1 MGKSLIITE
10 KPSVAREFA
19 RILGVSGRND
29 GYIEDSHYAI
39 TWCVGHLV
47 EMVYPEEYDIKY
59 KKWKLED
66 LPFLPKDY
74 KYNVIPSVS
83 KQYDIVHKLLHRE
96 DIDTVYWAGD
106 AGKEGQTIEENI
118 RRFGGV
124 REGMKELRVWIDSQT
139 EEEIKRG
146 IAEARPMS
154 DYDNLANSGIM
165 RTIEDY
171 AMGIN
176 FSRVM
181 SVKYGNLLND
191 AAGTKSYTAIAVGR
205 VMTCVLGMV
214 VIRER
219 EIRNFVETPFY
230 RVVGNFFDAEIEGEW
245 KAVEGSSYYASPL
258 LYKENGFKEKVHAEK
273 LIKDLK
279 ELNKEAEIDY
289 DGYNI
294 ESLVS
299 ADKLVLPEG
308 YEYDESLGI
317 NNKNSTENQN
327 YISIKVNVKA
337 NNKGGNY
344 MNNNK
349 DKKDNKTKGKIKP
362 IFRKFKSF
370 FIKEKT
376 DKKERKPKFR
386 KFKKFM
392 LAAGTKISRMP
403 IYIRNKFVSIKDYLE
418 EEISIN
424 INKDNNTF
432 EPSDIDID
440 EDVDDNNKNNEKDIE
455 DNQKNTNTNDINEI
469 NTDENHNDDTK
480 KIEIEEN
487 NNDDTK
493 KIEIEEN
500 NDDVNDNND
509 EIKLTAGENL
519 KRIAKIR
526 SEIERLQRNKEELKN
541 IENASKFAKEE
552 TAKHYD
558 DETKKLKN
566 QIKEI
571 VDNNKYTNEAGREIS
586 MEERDRFDRLDA
598 VQADIIETIKKQKQ
612 INSEFNEAWYGHMG
626 EKVSEELLKTRATLK
641 NELDAIN
648 IKLSLLKQKRDEIVA
663 EKPIKWYKA
672 M

>member
-1 MGKSLIITE
+1 MVLTSDMKKETNKERIYDMMEKYYGNDTANEEEDNYIEEISKSTQATNDVIDNMKEYIEKNGKNASEEKKEEYLIDLFKLTKIRIDSNDEYAEKGNIKNLSNMDKINDITSKYFENSDELELATKDE
-10 KPSVAREFA
+10 K
-19 RILGVSGRND
+19 LK
-29 GYIEDSHYAI
+29 GYIDDLKK
-39 TWCVGHLV
+39 LV
-47 EMVYPEEYDIKY
+47 AKFDESTDVFI
-59 KKWKLED
+59 
-66 LPFLPKDY
+66 
-74 KYNVIPSVS
+74 S
-83 KQYDIVHKLLHRE
+83 
-96 DIDTVYWAGD
+96 
-106 AGKEGQTIEENI
+106 
-118 RRFGGV
+118 
-124 REGMKELRVWIDSQT
+124 WI
-139 EEEIKRG
+139 
-146 IAEARPMS
+146 
-154 DYDNLANSGIM
+154 
-165 RTIEDY
+165 
-171 AMGIN
+171 
-176 FSRVM
+176 
-181 SVKYGNLLND
+181 ND
-191 AAGTKSYTAIAVGR
+191 AIENDE
-205 VMTCVLGMV
+205 
-214 VIRER
+214 ER
-219 EIRNFVETPFY
+219 KIEIYLNELY
-230 RVVGNFFDAEIEGEW
+230 DAME
-245 KAVEGSSYYASPL
+245 Y
-258 LYKENGFKEKVHAEK
+258 GFIKKDTEK

-455 DNQKNTNTNDINEI
+455 DNQKNTNTNDINETKI
-469 NTDENHNDDTK
+469 DENHNDDTK
-480 KIEIEEN
+480 EIEIEEN
-487 NNDDTK
+487 H
-493 KIEIEEN
+493 
-500 NDDVNDNND
+500 NDDVNDNTD
-509 EIKLTAGENL
+509 EVKLTAGENL

-558 DETKKLKN
+558 EETKKLKS

-586 MEERDRFDRLDA
+586 MEERDRFDRLDV

-626 EKVSEELLKTRATLK
+626 EKVSEDLLKRRATLK

>member
-1 MGKSLIITE
+1 MVLTSDMKKETNKERIYDMMEKYYGNDTANEEEDNYIEEISKSTQATNDVIDNMKEYIEKNGKNASEEKKEEYLIDLFKLTKIRIDSNDEYAEKGNIKNLSNMDKINDITSKYFENSDELELATKDE
-10 KPSVAREFA
+10 K
-19 RILGVSGRND
+19 LK
-29 GYIEDSHYAI
+29 GYIDDLKK
-39 TWCVGHLV
+39 LV
-47 EMVYPEEYDIKY
+47 AK
-59 KKWKLED
+59 
-66 LPFLPKDY
+66 
-74 KYNVIPSVS
+74 
-83 KQYDIVHKLLHRE
+83 
-96 DIDTVYWAGD
+96 IDESTDVF
-106 AGKEGQTIEENI
+106 IS
-118 RRFGGV
+118 
-124 REGMKELRVWIDSQT
+124 WI
-139 EEEIKRG
+139 
-146 IAEARPMS
+146 
-154 DYDNLANSGIM
+154 
-165 RTIEDY
+165 
-171 AMGIN
+171 
-176 FSRVM
+176 
-181 SVKYGNLLND
+181 ND
-191 AAGTKSYTAIAVGR
+191 AIENDE
-205 VMTCVLGMV
+205 
-214 VIRER
+214 ER
-219 EIRNFVETPFY
+219 KIEIYLNELY
-230 RVVGNFFDAEIEGEW
+230 DAME
-245 KAVEGSSYYASPL
+245 Y
-258 LYKENGFKEKVHAEK
+258 GFIKKDTEK

-455 DNQKNTNTNDINEI
+455 DNQKNTNTNDINETKI
-469 NTDENHNDDTK
+469 DENHNDDTK
-480 KIEIEEN
+480 EIEIEEN
-487 NNDDTK
+487 H
-493 KIEIEEN
+493 
-500 NDDVNDNND
+500 NDDVNDNTD
-509 EIKLTAGENL
+509 EVKLTAGENL

-558 DETKKLKN
+558 EETKKLKS

-586 MEERDRFDRLDA
+586 MEERDRFDRLDV

-626 EKVSEELLKTRATLK
+626 EKVSEDLLKRRATLK

>member
-1 MGKSLIITE
+1 MVLTSDMKKETNKERIYDMMEKYYGNDTANEEELNYIEEISKSTQATNDVIDNMKEYIEKNGKNASEEKKEKYLIDLFKLTKIRMDSNDEYAEKGNIKDLSNMDKINEITSKYFENSDELELAIKDE
-10 KPSVAREFA
+10 K
-19 RILGVSGRND
+19 LK
-29 GYIEDSHYAI
+29 GYIDDLKK
-39 TWCVGHLV
+39 LV
-47 EMVYPEEYDIKY
+47 AKFDESTDVFI
-59 KKWKLED
+59 
-66 LPFLPKDY
+66 
-74 KYNVIPSVS
+74 S
-83 KQYDIVHKLLHRE
+83 
-96 DIDTVYWAGD
+96 
-106 AGKEGQTIEENI
+106 
-118 RRFGGV
+118 
-124 REGMKELRVWIDSQT
+124 WI
-139 EEEIKRG
+139 
-146 IAEARPMS
+146 
-154 DYDNLANSGIM
+154 
-165 RTIEDY
+165 
-171 AMGIN
+171 
-176 FSRVM
+176 
-181 SVKYGNLLND
+181 ND
-191 AAGTKSYTAIAVGR
+191 AIENDE
-205 VMTCVLGMV
+205 
-214 VIRER
+214 ER
-219 EIRNFVETPFY
+219 KIEIYLNELY
-230 RVVGNFFDAEIEGEW
+230 DAME
-245 KAVEGSSYYASPL
+245 Y
-258 LYKENGFKEKVHAEK
+258 GFIKKDTEK

-337 NNKGGNY
+337 NNKGGND
-344 MNNNK
+344 MNNK

-455 DNQKNTNTNDINEI
+455 DNQKNTNTNDINETK
-469 NTDENHNDDTK
+469 TDENHNDDTK

-487 NNDDTK
+487 
-493 KIEIEEN
+493 N

-626 EKVSEELLKTRATLK
+626 EKVSEELLKRRATLK
-641 NELDAIN
+641 NELDIIN
-648 IKLSLLKQKRDEIVA
+648 IKLSLLKQKREEIVA
-663 EKPIKWYKA
+663 EKPIKLYKA

>member
-1 MGKSLIITE
+1 MVLTSDMKKETNKERIYDMMEKYYGNDTANEEEDNYIEEISKSTQATNDVIDNMKEYIEKNGKNASEEKKEEYLIDLFKLTKIRIDSNDEYAEKGNIKNLSNMDKINDITSKYFENSDELELATKDE
-10 KPSVAREFA
+10 K
-19 RILGVSGRND
+19 LK
-29 GYIEDSHYAI
+29 GYIDDLKK
-39 TWCVGHLV
+39 LV
-47 EMVYPEEYDIKY
+47 AKFDESTDVFI
-59 KKWKLED
+59 
-66 LPFLPKDY
+66 
-74 KYNVIPSVS
+74 S
-83 KQYDIVHKLLHRE
+83 
-96 DIDTVYWAGD
+96 
-106 AGKEGQTIEENI
+106 
-118 RRFGGV
+118 
-124 REGMKELRVWIDSQT
+124 WI
-139 EEEIKRG
+139 
-146 IAEARPMS
+146 
-154 DYDNLANSGIM
+154 
-165 RTIEDY
+165 
-171 AMGIN
+171 
-176 FSRVM
+176 
-181 SVKYGNLLND
+181 ND
-191 AAGTKSYTAIAVGR
+191 AIENDE
-205 VMTCVLGMV
+205 
-214 VIRER
+214 ER
-219 EIRNFVETPFY
+219 KIEIYLNELY
-230 RVVGNFFDAEIEGEW
+230 DAME
-245 KAVEGSSYYASPL
+245 Y
-258 LYKENGFKEKVHAEK
+258 GFIKKDTEK

-455 DNQKNTNTNDINEI
+455 DNQKNTNTNDINETKI
-469 NTDENHNDDTK
+469 DENHNDDTK
-480 KIEIEEN
+480 EIEIEEN
-487 NNDDTK
+487 H
-493 KIEIEEN
+493 

-558 DETKKLKN
+558 EETKKLKS

-571 VDNNKYTNEAGREIS
+571 VDNNKYTNEAEREIS
-586 MEERDRFDRLDA
+586 MEERDRFDRLDV

-626 EKVSEELLKTRATLK
+626 EKVSEDLLKRRATLK

>member
-1 MGKSLIITE
+1 MVLTSDMKKETNKERIYDMMEKYYGNDTANEEELNYIEEISKSTQATNDVIDNMKEYIEKNGKNASEEKKEEYLIDLFKLTKIRIDSNDEYAEKGNIKDLSNMDKINDITSKYFENSDELELATKDE
-10 KPSVAREFA
+10 K
-19 RILGVSGRND
+19 LK
-29 GYIEDSHYAI
+29 GYIDDLKK
-39 TWCVGHLV
+39 LV
-47 EMVYPEEYDIKY
+47 AKSDESTDVFI
-59 KKWKLED
+59 
-66 LPFLPKDY
+66 
-74 KYNVIPSVS
+74 S
-83 KQYDIVHKLLHRE
+83 
-96 DIDTVYWAGD
+96 
-106 AGKEGQTIEENI
+106 
-118 RRFGGV
+118 
-124 REGMKELRVWIDSQT
+124 WI
-139 EEEIKRG
+139 
-146 IAEARPMS
+146 
-154 DYDNLANSGIM
+154 
-165 RTIEDY
+165 
-171 AMGIN
+171 
-176 FSRVM
+176 
-181 SVKYGNLLND
+181 ND
-191 AAGTKSYTAIAVGR
+191 AIENDE
-205 VMTCVLGMV
+205 
-214 VIRER
+214 ER
-219 EIRNFVETPFY
+219 KIEIYLNELY
-230 RVVGNFFDAEIEGEW
+230 DAMD
-245 KAVEGSSYYASPL
+245 Y
-258 LYKENGFKEKVHAEK
+258 GFSKKDTEK

-469 NTDENHNDDTK
+469 NTDENYNDDTK

-487 NNDDTK
+487 
-493 KIEIEEN
+493 N

-598 VQADIIETIKKQKQ
+598 IQADIIETVKKQKQ

-626 EKVSEELLKTRATLK
+626 EKVTEDLLKRRSTLK

-648 IKLSLLKQKRDEIVA
+648 IKLNLLKQKREEIVA
-663 EKPIKWYKA
+663 ENPMTHA
-672 M
+672 RTM

>member
-1 MGKSLIITE
+1 MVLTSDMKKETNKERIYDMMEKYYGNDTANEEEDNYIEEISKSTQATNDVIDNMKEYIEKNGKNASEEKKEEYLIDLFKLTKIRIDSNDEYAEKGNIKNLSNMDKINDITSKYFENSDELELATKDE
-10 KPSVAREFA
+10 K
-19 RILGVSGRND
+19 LK
-29 GYIEDSHYAI
+29 GYIDDLKK
-39 TWCVGHLV
+39 LV
-47 EMVYPEEYDIKY
+47 AK
-59 KKWKLED
+59 
-66 LPFLPKDY
+66 
-74 KYNVIPSVS
+74 
-83 KQYDIVHKLLHRE
+83 
-96 DIDTVYWAGD
+96 IDESTDVF
-106 AGKEGQTIEENI
+106 IS
-118 RRFGGV
+118 
-124 REGMKELRVWIDSQT
+124 WI
-139 EEEIKRG
+139 
-146 IAEARPMS
+146 
-154 DYDNLANSGIM
+154 
-165 RTIEDY
+165 
-171 AMGIN
+171 
-176 FSRVM
+176 
-181 SVKYGNLLND
+181 ND
-191 AAGTKSYTAIAVGR
+191 AIENDE
-205 VMTCVLGMV
+205 
-214 VIRER
+214 ER
-219 EIRNFVETPFY
+219 NITIYLNELY
-230 RVVGNFFDAEIEGEW
+230 DAME
-245 KAVEGSSYYASPL
+245 Y
-258 LYKENGFKEKVHAEK
+258 GFIKKDTEK

-344 MNNNK
+344 MNNK

-455 DNQKNTNTNDINEI
+455 DNQKNANTNNINETKI
-469 NTDENHNDDTK
+469 DENHNDDTK
-480 KIEIEEN
+480 EIEIEEN
-487 NNDDTK
+487 HNDDTK
-493 KIEIEEN
+493 EIETEEN
-500 NDDVNDNND
+500 HNDDVNDNTD
-509 EIKLTAGENL
+509 EVKLTAGENL

-558 DETKKLKN
+558 EETKKLKS

-586 MEERDRFDRLDA
+586 MEERDRFDRLDV

-626 EKVSEELLKTRATLK
+626 EKVSEDLLKRRATLK

-648 IKLSLLKQKRDEIVA
+648 IKLSLLKRKRDEIVA

>member
-1 MGKSLIITE
+1 MVLTSDMKKETNKERIYDMMEKYYGNDTANEEEDNYIEEISKSTQATNDVIDNMKEYIEKNGKNASEEKKEEYLIDLFKLTKIRIDSNDEYAEKGNIKNLSNMDKINDITSKYFENSDELELATKDE
-10 KPSVAREFA
+10 K
-19 RILGVSGRND
+19 LK
-29 GYIEDSHYAI
+29 GYIDDLKK
-39 TWCVGHLV
+39 LV
-47 EMVYPEEYDIKY
+47 AKFDESTDVFI
-59 KKWKLED
+59 
-66 LPFLPKDY
+66 
-74 KYNVIPSVS
+74 S
-83 KQYDIVHKLLHRE
+83 
-96 DIDTVYWAGD
+96 
-106 AGKEGQTIEENI
+106 
-118 RRFGGV
+118 
-124 REGMKELRVWIDSQT
+124 WI
-139 EEEIKRG
+139 
-146 IAEARPMS
+146 
-154 DYDNLANSGIM
+154 
-165 RTIEDY
+165 
-171 AMGIN
+171 
-176 FSRVM
+176 
-181 SVKYGNLLND
+181 ND
-191 AAGTKSYTAIAVGR
+191 AIENDE
-205 VMTCVLGMV
+205 
-214 VIRER
+214 ER
-219 EIRNFVETPFY
+219 KIEIYLNELY
-230 RVVGNFFDAEIEGEW
+230 DAME
-245 KAVEGSSYYASPL
+245 Y
-258 LYKENGFKEKVHAEK
+258 GFIKKDTEK

-392 LAAGTKISRMP
+392 LAAGTKISRMS

-455 DNQKNTNTNDINEI
+455 DNQKNTNTNDINETKI
-469 NTDENHNDDTK
+469 DENHNDDTK
-480 KIEIEEN
+480 GIETEEN
-487 NNDDTK
+487 H
-493 KIEIEEN
+493 
-500 NDDVNDNND
+500 NDDVNDNTD
-509 EIKLTAGENL
+509 EVKLTAGENL

-558 DETKKLKN
+558 EETKKLKS

-586 MEERDRFDRLDA
+586 MEERDRFDRLDV

-626 EKVSEELLKTRATLK
+626 EKVSEDLLKRRATLK

>member
-1 MGKSLIITE
+1 MVLTSDMKKETNKERIYDMMEKYYGNDTANEEELNYIEEISKSTQATNDVIDNMKEYIEKNGKNASEEKKEEYLIDLFKLTKIRIDSNDEYAEKGNIKDLSNMDKINDITSKYFENSDELELATKDE
-10 KPSVAREFA
+10 K
-19 RILGVSGRND
+19 LK
-29 GYIEDSHYAI
+29 GYIDDLKK
-39 TWCVGHLV
+39 LV
-47 EMVYPEEYDIKY
+47 AKSDESTDVFI
-59 KKWKLED
+59 
-66 LPFLPKDY
+66 
-74 KYNVIPSVS
+74 S
-83 KQYDIVHKLLHRE
+83 
-96 DIDTVYWAGD
+96 
-106 AGKEGQTIEENI
+106 
-118 RRFGGV
+118 
-124 REGMKELRVWIDSQT
+124 WI
-139 EEEIKRG
+139 
-146 IAEARPMS
+146 
-154 DYDNLANSGIM
+154 
-165 RTIEDY
+165 
-171 AMGIN
+171 
-176 FSRVM
+176 
-181 SVKYGNLLND
+181 ND
-191 AAGTKSYTAIAVGR
+191 AIENDE
-205 VMTCVLGMV
+205 
-214 VIRER
+214 ER
-219 EIRNFVETPFY
+219 KIEIYLNELY
-230 RVVGNFFDAEIEGEW
+230 DAME
-245 KAVEGSSYYASPL
+245 Y
-258 LYKENGFKEKVHAEK
+258 GFIKKDTEK

-487 NNDDTK
+487 NNDD
-493 KIEIEEN
+493 
-500 NDDVNDNND
+500 VNDNND

-598 VQADIIETIKKQKQ
+598 VQADIIETVKKQKQ

-626 EKVSEELLKTRATLK
+626 EKVSEDLLKTRATLK
-641 NELDAIN
+641 NELDIIN

>member
-1 MGKSLIITE
+1 
-10 KPSVAREFA
+10 
-19 RILGVSGRND
+19 
-29 GYIEDSHYAI
+29 
-39 TWCVGHLV
+39 
-47 EMVYPEEYDIKY
+47 
-59 KKWKLED
+59 
-66 LPFLPKDY
+66 
-74 KYNVIPSVS
+74 
-83 KQYDIVHKLLHRE
+83 
-96 DIDTVYWAGD
+96 
-106 AGKEGQTIEENI
+106 
-118 RRFGGV
+118 
-124 REGMKELRVWIDSQT
+124 
-139 EEEIKRG
+139 
-146 IAEARPMS
+146 
-154 DYDNLANSGIM
+154 
-165 RTIEDY
+165 
-171 AMGIN
+171 
-176 FSRVM
+176 
-181 SVKYGNLLND
+181 
-191 AAGTKSYTAIAVGR
+191 
-205 VMTCVLGMV
+205 
-214 VIRER
+214 
-219 EIRNFVETPFY
+219 
-230 RVVGNFFDAEIEGEW
+230 
-245 KAVEGSSYYASPL
+245 
-258 LYKENGFKEKVHAEK
+258 
-273 LIKDLK
+273 
-279 ELNKEAEIDY
+279 
-289 DGYNI
+289 
-294 ESLVS
+294 
-299 ADKLVLPEG
+299 
-308 YEYDESLGI
+308 
-317 NNKNSTENQN
+317 
-327 YISIKVNVKA
+327 
-337 NNKGGNY
+337 

-455 DNQKNTNTNDINEI
+455 DNQKNTNTNDINETKI
-469 NTDENHNDDTK
+469 DENHNDDTK
-480 KIEIEEN
+480 EIEIEEN
-487 NNDDTK
+487 H
-493 KIEIEEN
+493 

-558 DETKKLKN
+558 EETKKLEN

-571 VDNNKYTNEAGREIS
+571 VDNNKYTNEVGREIS

-598 VQADIIETIKKQKQ
+598 VQADIIQTIKKQKQ

-626 EKVSEELLKTRATLK
+626 EKVSEDLLKRRATLK
-641 NELDAIN
+641 NELDIIN
-648 IKLSLLKQKRDEIVA
+648 IKLSLLKQKREEIVA

>member
-1 MGKSLIITE
+1 MVLTSDMKKETNKERIYDMMEKYYGNDTANEEELNYIEEISKSTQATNDVIDNMKEYIEKNGKNASEEKKEEYLIDLFKLTKIRIDSNDEYAEKGNIKDLSNMDKINDITSKYFENSDELELATKDE
-10 KPSVAREFA
+10 K
-19 RILGVSGRND
+19 LK
-29 GYIEDSHYAI
+29 GYIDDLKK
-39 TWCVGHLV
+39 LV
-47 EMVYPEEYDIKY
+47 AKSDESTDVFI
-59 KKWKLED
+59 
-66 LPFLPKDY
+66 
-74 KYNVIPSVS
+74 S
-83 KQYDIVHKLLHRE
+83 
-96 DIDTVYWAGD
+96 
-106 AGKEGQTIEENI
+106 
-118 RRFGGV
+118 
-124 REGMKELRVWIDSQT
+124 WI
-139 EEEIKRG
+139 
-146 IAEARPMS
+146 
-154 DYDNLANSGIM
+154 
-165 RTIEDY
+165 
-171 AMGIN
+171 
-176 FSRVM
+176 
-181 SVKYGNLLND
+181 ND
-191 AAGTKSYTAIAVGR
+191 AIENDE
-205 VMTCVLGMV
+205 
-214 VIRER
+214 ER
-219 EIRNFVETPFY
+219 KIEIYLNELY
-230 RVVGNFFDAEIEGEW
+230 DAME
-245 KAVEGSSYYASPL
+245 Y
-258 LYKENGFKEKVHAEK
+258 GFIKKDTEK

-487 NNDDTK
+487 NNDD
-493 KIEIEEN
+493 
-500 NDDVNDNND
+500 VNDNND

-648 IKLSLLKQKRDEIVA
+648 IKLSLLKQKREEIVA

>member
-1 MGKSLIITE
+1 MVLTSDMKKETNKERIYDMMEKYYGNDTANEEEDNYIEEISKSTQATNDVIDNMKEYIEKNGKNASEEKKEEYLIDLFKLTKIRIDSNDEYAEKGNIKNLSNMDKINDITSKYFENSDELELATKDE
-10 KPSVAREFA
+10 K
-19 RILGVSGRND
+19 LK
-29 GYIEDSHYAI
+29 GYIDDLKK
-39 TWCVGHLV
+39 LV
-47 EMVYPEEYDIKY
+47 AK
-59 KKWKLED
+59 
-66 LPFLPKDY
+66 
-74 KYNVIPSVS
+74 
-83 KQYDIVHKLLHRE
+83 
-96 DIDTVYWAGD
+96 IDESTDVF
-106 AGKEGQTIEENI
+106 IS
-118 RRFGGV
+118 
-124 REGMKELRVWIDSQT
+124 WI
-139 EEEIKRG
+139 
-146 IAEARPMS
+146 
-154 DYDNLANSGIM
+154 
-165 RTIEDY
+165 
-171 AMGIN
+171 
-176 FSRVM
+176 
-181 SVKYGNLLND
+181 ND
-191 AAGTKSYTAIAVGR
+191 AIENDE
-205 VMTCVLGMV
+205 
-214 VIRER
+214 ER
-219 EIRNFVETPFY
+219 NITIYLNELY
-230 RVVGNFFDAEIEGEW
+230 DAME
-245 KAVEGSSYYASPL
+245 Y
-258 LYKENGFKEKVHAEK
+258 GFIKKDTEK

-455 DNQKNTNTNDINEI
+455 DNQKNTNTNNINETKI
-469 NTDENHNDDTK
+469 DENHNDD
-480 KIEIEEN
+480 
-487 NNDDTK
+487 
-493 KIEIEEN
+493 
-500 NDDVNDNND
+500 VNDNTD
-509 EIKLTAGENL
+509 EVKLTAGENL

-558 DETKKLKN
+558 EETKKLKS

-586 MEERDRFDRLDA
+586 MEERDRFDRLDV

-626 EKVSEELLKTRATLK
+626 EKVSEDLLKRRATLK

>member
-1 MGKSLIITE
+1 MVLTSDMKKETNKERIYDMMEKYYGNDTANEEELNYIEEISKSTQATNDVIDNMKEYIEKNGKNASEEKKEEYLIDLFKLTKIRIDSNDEYAEKGNIKDLSNMDKINDITSKYFENSDELELATKDE
-10 KPSVAREFA
+10 K
-19 RILGVSGRND
+19 LK
-29 GYIEDSHYAI
+29 GYIDDLKK
-39 TWCVGHLV
+39 LV
-47 EMVYPEEYDIKY
+47 AKSDESTDVFI
-59 KKWKLED
+59 
-66 LPFLPKDY
+66 
-74 KYNVIPSVS
+74 S
-83 KQYDIVHKLLHRE
+83 
-96 DIDTVYWAGD
+96 
-106 AGKEGQTIEENI
+106 
-118 RRFGGV
+118 
-124 REGMKELRVWIDSQT
+124 WI
-139 EEEIKRG
+139 
-146 IAEARPMS
+146 
-154 DYDNLANSGIM
+154 
-165 RTIEDY
+165 
-171 AMGIN
+171 
-176 FSRVM
+176 
-181 SVKYGNLLND
+181 ND
-191 AAGTKSYTAIAVGR
+191 AIENDE
-205 VMTCVLGMV
+205 
-214 VIRER
+214 ER
-219 EIRNFVETPFY
+219 KIEIYLNELY
-230 RVVGNFFDAEIEGEW
+230 DAME
-245 KAVEGSSYYASPL
+245 Y
-258 LYKENGFKEKVHAEK
+258 GFIKKDTEK

-469 NTDENHNDDTK
+469 NTDENYNDDTK

-487 NNDDTK
+487 
-493 KIEIEEN
+493 N

-641 NELDAIN
+641 NELDIIN
-648 IKLSLLKQKRDEIVA
+648 IKLSLLKQKREEIVA

>member
-1 MGKSLIITE
+1 MVLTSDMKKETNKERIYDMMEKYYGNDTANEEEDNYIEEISKSTQATNDVIDNMKEYIEKNGKNASEEKKEEYLIDLFKLTKIRIDSNDEYAEKGNIKNLSNMDKINDITSKYFENSDELELATKDE
-10 KPSVAREFA
+10 K
-19 RILGVSGRND
+19 LK
-29 GYIEDSHYAI
+29 GYIDDLKK
-39 TWCVGHLV
+39 LV
-47 EMVYPEEYDIKY
+47 AK
-59 KKWKLED
+59 
-66 LPFLPKDY
+66 
-74 KYNVIPSVS
+74 
-83 KQYDIVHKLLHRE
+83 
-96 DIDTVYWAGD
+96 IDESTDVF
-106 AGKEGQTIEENI
+106 IS
-118 RRFGGV
+118 
-124 REGMKELRVWIDSQT
+124 WI
-139 EEEIKRG
+139 
-146 IAEARPMS
+146 
-154 DYDNLANSGIM
+154 
-165 RTIEDY
+165 
-171 AMGIN
+171 
-176 FSRVM
+176 
-181 SVKYGNLLND
+181 ND
-191 AAGTKSYTAIAVGR
+191 AIENDE
-205 VMTCVLGMV
+205 
-214 VIRER
+214 ER
-219 EIRNFVETPFY
+219 NITIYLNELY
-230 RVVGNFFDAEIEGEW
+230 DAME
-245 KAVEGSSYYASPL
+245 Y
-258 LYKENGFKEKVHAEK
+258 GFIKKDTEK

-455 DNQKNTNTNDINEI
+455 DNQKNTNTNNINETKI
-469 NTDENHNDDTK
+469 DENHNDDTK
-480 KIEIEEN
+480 EIE
-487 NNDDTK
+487 T
-493 KIEIEEN
+493 EEN
-500 NDDVNDNND
+500 HNDDVNDNTD
-509 EIKLTAGENL
+509 EVKLTAGENL

-558 DETKKLKN
+558 EETKKLKS

-586 MEERDRFDRLDA
+586 MEERDRFDRLDV

-626 EKVSEELLKTRATLK
+626 EKVSEDLLKRRATLK

>member
-1 MGKSLIITE
+1 MVLTSDMKKETNKERIYDMMEKYYGNDTANEEELNYIEEISKSTQATNDVIDNMKEYIEKNGKNASEEKKEKYLIDLFKLTKIRMDSNDEYAEKGNIKDLSNMDKINEITSKYFENSDELELAIKDE
-10 KPSVAREFA
+10 K
-19 RILGVSGRND
+19 LK
-29 GYIEDSHYAI
+29 GYIDDLKK
-39 TWCVGHLV
+39 LV
-47 EMVYPEEYDIKY
+47 AKFDESTDVFI
-59 KKWKLED
+59 
-66 LPFLPKDY
+66 
-74 KYNVIPSVS
+74 S
-83 KQYDIVHKLLHRE
+83 
-96 DIDTVYWAGD
+96 
-106 AGKEGQTIEENI
+106 
-118 RRFGGV
+118 
-124 REGMKELRVWIDSQT
+124 WI
-139 EEEIKRG
+139 
-146 IAEARPMS
+146 
-154 DYDNLANSGIM
+154 
-165 RTIEDY
+165 
-171 AMGIN
+171 
-176 FSRVM
+176 
-181 SVKYGNLLND
+181 ND
-191 AAGTKSYTAIAVGR
+191 AIENDE
-205 VMTCVLGMV
+205 
-214 VIRER
+214 ER
-219 EIRNFVETPFY
+219 KIEIYLNELY
-230 RVVGNFFDAEIEGEW
+230 DAME
-245 KAVEGSSYYASPL
+245 Y
-258 LYKENGFKEKVHAEK
+258 GFIKKDTEK

-337 NNKGGNY
+337 NNKGGND
-344 MNNNK
+344 MNNK

-455 DNQKNTNTNDINEI
+455 DNQKNTNTNDINETK
-469 NTDENHNDDTK
+469 TDENHNDDTK

-487 NNDDTK
+487 
-493 KIEIEEN
+493 N

-626 EKVSEELLKTRATLK
+626 EKVSEELLKRRATLK
-641 NELDAIN
+641 NELDIIN
-648 IKLSLLKQKRDEIVA
+648 IKLSLLKQKREEIVT
-663 EKPIKWYKA
+663 ENSMVYTRT

>member
-1 MGKSLIITE
+1 MVLTSDMKKETNKERIYDMMEKYYGNDTANEEELNYIEEISKSTQATNDVIDNMKEYIEKNGKNASEEKKEEYLIDLFKLTKIRMDSNDEYAEKGNIKDLSNMDKINEITSKYFENSDELELATKDE
-10 KPSVAREFA
+10 K
-19 RILGVSGRND
+19 LK
-29 GYIEDSHYAI
+29 GYIDDLKK
-39 TWCVGHLV
+39 LV
-47 EMVYPEEYDIKY
+47 AKFDESTDVFI
-59 KKWKLED
+59 
-66 LPFLPKDY
+66 
-74 KYNVIPSVS
+74 S
-83 KQYDIVHKLLHRE
+83 
-96 DIDTVYWAGD
+96 
-106 AGKEGQTIEENI
+106 
-118 RRFGGV
+118 
-124 REGMKELRVWIDSQT
+124 WI
-139 EEEIKRG
+139 
-146 IAEARPMS
+146 
-154 DYDNLANSGIM
+154 
-165 RTIEDY
+165 
-171 AMGIN
+171 
-176 FSRVM
+176 
-181 SVKYGNLLND
+181 ND
-191 AAGTKSYTAIAVGR
+191 AIENDE
-205 VMTCVLGMV
+205 
-214 VIRER
+214 ER
-219 EIRNFVETPFY
+219 KIEIYLNELY
-230 RVVGNFFDAEIEGEW
+230 DAME
-245 KAVEGSSYYASPL
+245 Y
-258 LYKENGFKEKVHAEK
+258 GFIKKDTEK

-455 DNQKNTNTNDINEI
+455 DNQKNTNTNDINETKI
-469 NTDENHNDDTK
+469 DENHNDDTK
-480 KIEIEEN
+480 EIEIEEN
-487 NNDDTK
+487 H
-493 KIEIEEN
+493 

-558 DETKKLKN
+558 EETKKLEN

-571 VDNNKYTNEAGREIS
+571 VDNNKYTNEVGREIS

-598 VQADIIETIKKQKQ
+598 VQADIIQTIKKQKQ

-626 EKVSEELLKTRATLK
+626 EKVSEDLLKRRATLK
-641 NELDAIN
+641 NELDIIN
-648 IKLSLLKQKRDEIVA
+648 IKLSLLKQKREEIVA

>member
-1 MGKSLIITE
+1 MVLTSDMKKETNKERIYDMMKKYYGNDTANEEEDNYIEEISKSTQATNDVIDNMKEYIEKNGKNASEEKKEEYLIDLFKLTKIRIDSNDEYAEKGNIKNLSNMDKINDITSKYFENSDELELATKDE
-10 KPSVAREFA
+10 K
-19 RILGVSGRND
+19 LK
-29 GYIEDSHYAI
+29 GYIDDLKK
-39 TWCVGHLV
+39 LV
-47 EMVYPEEYDIKY
+47 AKFDESTDVFI
-59 KKWKLED
+59 
-66 LPFLPKDY
+66 
-74 KYNVIPSVS
+74 S
-83 KQYDIVHKLLHRE
+83 
-96 DIDTVYWAGD
+96 
-106 AGKEGQTIEENI
+106 
-118 RRFGGV
+118 
-124 REGMKELRVWIDSQT
+124 WI
-139 EEEIKRG
+139 
-146 IAEARPMS
+146 
-154 DYDNLANSGIM
+154 
-165 RTIEDY
+165 
-171 AMGIN
+171 
-176 FSRVM
+176 
-181 SVKYGNLLND
+181 ND
-191 AAGTKSYTAIAVGR
+191 AIENDE
-205 VMTCVLGMV
+205 
-214 VIRER
+214 ER
-219 EIRNFVETPFY
+219 KIEIYLNELY
-230 RVVGNFFDAEIEGEW
+230 DAME
-245 KAVEGSSYYASPL
+245 Y
-258 LYKENGFKEKVHAEK
+258 GFIKKDTEK

-370 FIKEKT
+370 FIKEKI

-455 DNQKNTNTNDINEI
+455 DNQKNTNTNDINETKI
-469 NTDENHNDDTK
+469 DENHNDDTK
-480 KIEIEEN
+480 EIEIEEN
-487 NNDDTK
+487 H
-493 KIEIEEN
+493 
-500 NDDVNDNND
+500 NDDVNDNTD
-509 EIKLTAGENL
+509 EVKLTAGENL

-558 DETKKLKN
+558 EETKKLKS

-586 MEERDRFDRLDA
+586 MEERDRFDRLDV

-626 EKVSEELLKTRATLK
+626 EKVSEDLLKRRATLK

>member
-1 MGKSLIITE
+1 MVLTSDMKKETNKERIYDMMEKYYGNDTANEEELNYIEEISKSTQATNDVIDNMKEYIEKNGKNASEEKKEKYLIDLFKLTKIRMDSNDEYAEKGNIKDLSNMDKINEITSKYFENSDELELATKDE
-10 KPSVAREFA
+10 K
-19 RILGVSGRND
+19 LK
-29 GYIEDSHYAI
+29 GYIDDLKK
-39 TWCVGHLV
+39 LV
-47 EMVYPEEYDIKY
+47 AKFDESTDVFI
-59 KKWKLED
+59 
-66 LPFLPKDY
+66 
-74 KYNVIPSVS
+74 S
-83 KQYDIVHKLLHRE
+83 
-96 DIDTVYWAGD
+96 
-106 AGKEGQTIEENI
+106 
-118 RRFGGV
+118 
-124 REGMKELRVWIDSQT
+124 WI
-139 EEEIKRG
+139 
-146 IAEARPMS
+146 
-154 DYDNLANSGIM
+154 
-165 RTIEDY
+165 
-171 AMGIN
+171 
-176 FSRVM
+176 
-181 SVKYGNLLND
+181 ND
-191 AAGTKSYTAIAVGR
+191 AI
-205 VMTCVLGMV
+205 
-214 VIRER
+214 
-219 EIRNFVETPFY
+219 
-230 RVVGNFFDAEIEGEW
+230 
-245 KAVEGSSYYASPL
+245 
-258 LYKENGFKEKVHAEK
+258 ENGEERKIEIYLNELYDAMEYGFIKKDTEK

-337 NNKGGNY
+337 NNKGGND
-344 MNNNK
+344 MNNK

-455 DNQKNTNTNDINEI
+455 DNQKNTNTNDINETK
-469 NTDENHNDDTK
+469 TDENHNDDTK

-487 NNDDTK
+487 
-493 KIEIEEN
+493 N

-626 EKVSEELLKTRATLK
+626 EKVSEELLKRRATLK
-641 NELDAIN
+641 NELDIIN
-648 IKLSLLKQKRDEIVA
+648 IKLSLLKQKREEIVA
-663 EKPIKWYKA
+663 ENSMVYTRT

>member
-1 MGKSLIITE
+1 MVLTSDMKKETNKERIYDMMEKYYGNDTANEEELNYIEEISKSTQATNDVIDNMKEYIEKNGKNASEEKKEEYLIDLFKLTKIRMDSNDEYAEKGNIKDLSNMDKINDITSKYFENSDELELATKDE
-10 KPSVAREFA
+10 K
-19 RILGVSGRND
+19 LK
-29 GYIEDSHYAI
+29 GYIDDLKK
-39 TWCVGHLV
+39 LV
-47 EMVYPEEYDIKY
+47 AKFDESTDVFI
-59 KKWKLED
+59 
-66 LPFLPKDY
+66 
-74 KYNVIPSVS
+74 S
-83 KQYDIVHKLLHRE
+83 
-96 DIDTVYWAGD
+96 
-106 AGKEGQTIEENI
+106 
-118 RRFGGV
+118 
-124 REGMKELRVWIDSQT
+124 WI
-139 EEEIKRG
+139 
-146 IAEARPMS
+146 
-154 DYDNLANSGIM
+154 
-165 RTIEDY
+165 
-171 AMGIN
+171 
-176 FSRVM
+176 
-181 SVKYGNLLND
+181 ND
-191 AAGTKSYTAIAVGR
+191 AIENDE
-205 VMTCVLGMV
+205 
-214 VIRER
+214 ER
-219 EIRNFVETPFY
+219 KIEIYLNELY
-230 RVVGNFFDAEIEGEW
+230 DAME
-245 KAVEGSSYYASPL
+245 Y
-258 LYKENGFKEKVHAEK
+258 GFIKKDTEK

-337 NNKGGNY
+337 NNKGGND
-344 MNNNK
+344 MNNK
-349 DKKDNKTKGKIKP
+349 DKKDNKIKGKIKP

-418 EEISIN
+418 EISIN
-424 INKDNNTF
+424 ITKDNNVK
-432 EPSDIDID
+432 PIDIDID
-440 EDVDDNNKNNEKDIE
+440 EDDDNKINEKNIE
-455 DNQKNTNTNDINEI
+455 DNEKNTNNTDTNEI
-469 NTDENHNDDTK
+469 EIEENHNDDTKEIETEENHNNDTK

-487 NNDDTK
+487 
-493 KIEIEEN
+493 N

-519 KRIAKIR
+519 KRIAKIK

-541 IENASKFAKEE
+541 IENTSKFAKEE

-571 VDNNKYTNEAGREIS
+571 VDNNKYTNEVGREIS

-626 EKVSEELLKTRATLK
+626 EKVSEELLKRRATLK
-641 NELDAIN
+641 NELDIIN
-648 IKLSLLKQKRDEIVA
+648 IKLSLLKQKREEIVA

>member
-1 MGKSLIITE
+1 MVLTSDMKKETNKERIYDMMEMYYGNDTANEEELNYIEEISKSTQATNDVIDNMKEYIEKNGKNASEEKKEEYLIDLFKLTKIRMDSNDEYAEKGNIKDLSNMDKINDITSKYFENSDELELATKDE
-10 KPSVAREFA
+10 K
-19 RILGVSGRND
+19 LK
-29 GYIEDSHYAI
+29 GYIDDLKK
-39 TWCVGHLV
+39 LV
-47 EMVYPEEYDIKY
+47 AKFDESTDVFI
-59 KKWKLED
+59 
-66 LPFLPKDY
+66 
-74 KYNVIPSVS
+74 S
-83 KQYDIVHKLLHRE
+83 
-96 DIDTVYWAGD
+96 
-106 AGKEGQTIEENI
+106 
-118 RRFGGV
+118 
-124 REGMKELRVWIDSQT
+124 WI
-139 EEEIKRG
+139 
-146 IAEARPMS
+146 
-154 DYDNLANSGIM
+154 
-165 RTIEDY
+165 
-171 AMGIN
+171 
-176 FSRVM
+176 
-181 SVKYGNLLND
+181 ND
-191 AAGTKSYTAIAVGR
+191 AIENDE
-205 VMTCVLGMV
+205 
-214 VIRER
+214 ER
-219 EIRNFVETPFY
+219 KIEIYLNELY
-230 RVVGNFFDAEIEGEW
+230 DAME
-245 KAVEGSSYYASPL
+245 Y
-258 LYKENGFKEKVHAEK
+258 GFIKKDTEK

-455 DNQKNTNTNDINEI
+455 DNQKNTNTNDINETKI
-469 NTDENHNDDTK
+469 DENHNDDTK
-480 KIEIEEN
+480 EIEIEEN
-487 NNDDTK
+487 H
-493 KIEIEEN
+493 
-500 NDDVNDNND
+500 NDDVNDNTD
-509 EIKLTAGENL
+509 EVKLTAGENL

-558 DETKKLKN
+558 EETKKLKS

-586 MEERDRFDRLDA
+586 MEERDRFDRLDV

-626 EKVSEELLKTRATLK
+626 EKVSEDLLKRRATLK

>member
-1 MGKSLIITE
+1 MVLTSDMKKETNKERIYDMMEKYYGNDTGNEEEDNYIEEISKSTQATNDVIDNMKEYIEKNGKNASEEKKEEYLIDLFKLTKIRMDSNDEYAE
-10 KPSVAREFA
+10 KGNIKYLSNMNK
-19 RILGVSGRND
+19 IND
-29 GYIEDSHYAI
+29 MTSKYFENSDELELATKDEKLKGYIDDLKK
-39 TWCVGHLV
+39 LV
-47 EMVYPEEYDIKY
+47 AKFDESTDVFI
-59 KKWKLED
+59 
-66 LPFLPKDY
+66 
-74 KYNVIPSVS
+74 S
-83 KQYDIVHKLLHRE
+83 
-96 DIDTVYWAGD
+96 
-106 AGKEGQTIEENI
+106 
-118 RRFGGV
+118 
-124 REGMKELRVWIDSQT
+124 WI
-139 EEEIKRG
+139 
-146 IAEARPMS
+146 
-154 DYDNLANSGIM
+154 
-165 RTIEDY
+165 
-171 AMGIN
+171 
-176 FSRVM
+176 
-181 SVKYGNLLND
+181 ND
-191 AAGTKSYTAIAVGR
+191 AIENDE
-205 VMTCVLGMV
+205 
-214 VIRER
+214 ER
-219 EIRNFVETPFY
+219 KIEIYLNELY
-230 RVVGNFFDAEIEGEW
+230 DAME
-245 KAVEGSSYYASPL
+245 Y
-258 LYKENGFKEKVHAEK
+258 GFIKKDTEK

-455 DNQKNTNTNDINEI
+455 DNQKNTNTNDINETKI
-469 NTDENHNDDTK
+469 DENHNDDTK
-480 KIEIEEN
+480 EIEIEEN
-487 NNDDTK
+487 H
-493 KIEIEEN
+493 
-500 NDDVNDNND
+500 NDDVNDNTD
-509 EIKLTAGENL
+509 EVKLTAGENL

-558 DETKKLKN
+558 EETKKLKS

-586 MEERDRFDRLDA
+586 MEERDRFDRLDV

-626 EKVSEELLKTRATLK
+626 EKVSEDLLKRRATLK

>member
-1 MGKSLIITE
+1 MVLTSDMKKETNKERIYDMMKKYYGNDTANEEEDNYIEEISKSTQATNDVIDNMKEYIEKNGKNASEEKKEEYLIDLFKLTKIRIDSNDEYAEKGNIKNLSNMDKINDITSKYFENSDELELATKDE
-10 KPSVAREFA
+10 K
-19 RILGVSGRND
+19 LK
-29 GYIEDSHYAI
+29 GYIDDLKK
-39 TWCVGHLV
+39 LV
-47 EMVYPEEYDIKY
+47 AKFDESTDVFI
-59 KKWKLED
+59 
-66 LPFLPKDY
+66 
-74 KYNVIPSVS
+74 S
-83 KQYDIVHKLLHRE
+83 
-96 DIDTVYWAGD
+96 
-106 AGKEGQTIEENI
+106 
-118 RRFGGV
+118 
-124 REGMKELRVWIDSQT
+124 WI
-139 EEEIKRG
+139 
-146 IAEARPMS
+146 
-154 DYDNLANSGIM
+154 
-165 RTIEDY
+165 
-171 AMGIN
+171 
-176 FSRVM
+176 
-181 SVKYGNLLND
+181 ND
-191 AAGTKSYTAIAVGR
+191 AIENDE
-205 VMTCVLGMV
+205 
-214 VIRER
+214 ER
-219 EIRNFVETPFY
+219 KIEIYLNELY
-230 RVVGNFFDAEIEGEW
+230 DAME
-245 KAVEGSSYYASPL
+245 Y
-258 LYKENGFKEKVHAEK
+258 GFIKKDTEK

-455 DNQKNTNTNDINEI
+455 DNQKNTNTNDINETKI
-469 NTDENHNDDTK
+469 DENHNDDTK
-480 KIEIEEN
+480 EIEIEEN
-487 NNDDTK
+487 H
-493 KIEIEEN
+493 
-500 NDDVNDNND
+500 NDDVNDNTD
-509 EIKLTAGENL
+509 EVKLTAGENL

-558 DETKKLKN
+558 EETKKLKS

-586 MEERDRFDRLDA
+586 MEERDRFDRLDV
-598 VQADIIETIKKQKQ
+598 VQADVIETIKKQKQ

-626 EKVSEELLKTRATLK
+626 EKVSEDLLKRRATLK

>member
-1 MGKSLIITE
+1 MVLTSDMKKETNKERIYDMMEKYYGNDTANEEELNYIEEISKSTQATNDVIDNMKEYIEKNGKNVSEEKKEEYLIDLFKLTKIRMDSNDEYAEKGNIKDLSNMDKINEITSKYFENSDELELATKDE
-10 KPSVAREFA
+10 K
-19 RILGVSGRND
+19 LK
-29 GYIEDSHYAI
+29 GYIDDLKK
-39 TWCVGHLV
+39 LV
-47 EMVYPEEYDIKY
+47 AKFDESTDVFI
-59 KKWKLED
+59 
-66 LPFLPKDY
+66 
-74 KYNVIPSVS
+74 S
-83 KQYDIVHKLLHRE
+83 
-96 DIDTVYWAGD
+96 
-106 AGKEGQTIEENI
+106 
-118 RRFGGV
+118 
-124 REGMKELRVWIDSQT
+124 WI
-139 EEEIKRG
+139 
-146 IAEARPMS
+146 
-154 DYDNLANSGIM
+154 
-165 RTIEDY
+165 
-171 AMGIN
+171 
-176 FSRVM
+176 
-181 SVKYGNLLND
+181 ND
-191 AAGTKSYTAIAVGR
+191 AIENDE
-205 VMTCVLGMV
+205 
-214 VIRER
+214 ER
-219 EIRNFVETPFY
+219 KIEIYLNELY
-230 RVVGNFFDAEIEGEW
+230 DAME
-245 KAVEGSSYYASPL
+245 Y
-258 LYKENGFKEKVHAEK
+258 GFIKKDTEK

-337 NNKGGNY
+337 NNKGGND
-344 MNNNK
+344 MNNK

-455 DNQKNTNTNDINEI
+455 DNQKNTNTNDINETKI
-469 NTDENHNDDTK
+469 DENHNDDTK
-480 KIEIEEN
+480 EIEIEEN
-487 NNDDTK
+487 H
-493 KIEIEEN
+493 

-626 EKVSEELLKTRATLK
+626 EKVSEDLLKRRATLK
-641 NELDAIN
+641 NELDIIN
-648 IKLSLLKQKRDEIVA
+648 IKLSLLKQKREEIVA

>member
-1 MGKSLIITE
+1 MVLTSDMKKETNKERIYDMMEKYYGNDTGNEEEDNYIEEISKSTQATNDVIDNMKEYIEKNGKNASEEKKEEYLIDLFKLTKIRMDSNDEYAE
-10 KPSVAREFA
+10 KGNIKYLSNMDK
-19 RILGVSGRND
+19 IND
-29 GYIEDSHYAI
+29 MTSKYFENSEELEMAIKNEKTKGYIEALKK
-39 TWCVGHLV
+39 LV
-47 EMVYPEEYDIKY
+47 AK
-59 KKWKLED
+59 
-66 LPFLPKDY
+66 
-74 KYNVIPSVS
+74 
-83 KQYDIVHKLLHRE
+83 
-96 DIDTVYWAGD
+96 IDESTDVF
-106 AGKEGQTIEENI
+106 IS
-118 RRFGGV
+118 
-124 REGMKELRVWIDSQT
+124 WI
-139 EEEIKRG
+139 
-146 IAEARPMS
+146 
-154 DYDNLANSGIM
+154 
-165 RTIEDY
+165 
-171 AMGIN
+171 
-176 FSRVM
+176 
-181 SVKYGNLLND
+181 ND
-191 AAGTKSYTAIAVGR
+191 AIENDE
-205 VMTCVLGMV
+205 
-214 VIRER
+214 ER
-219 EIRNFVETPFY
+219 NITIYLNELY
-230 RVVGNFFDAEIEGEW
+230 DAME
-245 KAVEGSSYYASPL
+245 Y
-258 LYKENGFKEKVHAEK
+258 GFIKKDTEK

-455 DNQKNTNTNDINEI
+455 DNQKNTNTNDINETKI
-469 NTDENHNDDTK
+469 DENHNDDTK
-480 KIEIEEN
+480 EIEIEEN
-487 NNDDTK
+487 H
-493 KIEIEEN
+493 
-500 NDDVNDNND
+500 NDDVNDNTD
-509 EIKLTAGENL
+509 EVKLTAGENL

-558 DETKKLKN
+558 EETKKLKS

-586 MEERDRFDRLDA
+586 MEERDRFDRLDV

-626 EKVSEELLKTRATLK
+626 EKVSEDLLKRRATLK

>member
-1 MGKSLIITE
+1 MVLTSDMKKETNKERIYDMMEKYYGNDTANEEEDNYIEEISKSTQATNYVIDNMKEYIEKKGKNASEEKKEEYLIDLFKLTKIRMDSNDEYAEKGNIKDLSNMDKINDITSKYFENSDELELATKDE
-10 KPSVAREFA
+10 K
-19 RILGVSGRND
+19 LK
-29 GYIEDSHYAI
+29 GYIDDLKK
-39 TWCVGHLV
+39 LV
-47 EMVYPEEYDIKY
+47 AKFDESTDVFI
-59 KKWKLED
+59 
-66 LPFLPKDY
+66 
-74 KYNVIPSVS
+74 S
-83 KQYDIVHKLLHRE
+83 
-96 DIDTVYWAGD
+96 
-106 AGKEGQTIEENI
+106 
-118 RRFGGV
+118 
-124 REGMKELRVWIDSQT
+124 WI
-139 EEEIKRG
+139 
-146 IAEARPMS
+146 
-154 DYDNLANSGIM
+154 
-165 RTIEDY
+165 
-171 AMGIN
+171 
-176 FSRVM
+176 
-181 SVKYGNLLND
+181 ND
-191 AAGTKSYTAIAVGR
+191 AIENDE
-205 VMTCVLGMV
+205 
-214 VIRER
+214 ER
-219 EIRNFVETPFY
+219 KIEIYLNELY
-230 RVVGNFFDAEIEGEW
+230 DAME
-245 KAVEGSSYYASPL
+245 Y
-258 LYKENGFKEKVHAEK
+258 GFIKKDTEK

-337 NNKGGNY
+337 NNKGGND
-344 MNNNK
+344 MNNK

-455 DNQKNTNTNDINEI
+455 DNQKNTNTNDINETKI
-469 NTDENHNDDTK
+469 DENHNDDTK
-480 KIEIEEN
+480 EIEIEEN
-487 NNDDTK
+487 H
-493 KIEIEEN
+493 

-558 DETKKLKN
+558 EETKKLEN

-598 VQADIIETIKKQKQ
+598 VQADIIQTIKKQKQ

-626 EKVSEELLKTRATLK
+626 EKVSEDLLKRRATLK
-641 NELDAIN
+641 NELDIIN
-648 IKLSLLKQKRDEIVA
+648 IKLSLLKQKREEIVA

>member
-1 MGKSLIITE
+1 MVLTSDMKKETNKERIYDMMEKYYGNDTANEEELNYIEEISKSTQATNDVIDNMKEYIEKNGKNASEEKKEKYLIDLFKLTKIRMDSNDEYAEKGNIKDLSNMDKINEITSKYFENSDELELAIKDE
-10 KPSVAREFA
+10 K
-19 RILGVSGRND
+19 LK
-29 GYIEDSHYAI
+29 GYIDDLKK
-39 TWCVGHLV
+39 LV
-47 EMVYPEEYDIKY
+47 AKFDESTDVFI
-59 KKWKLED
+59 
-66 LPFLPKDY
+66 
-74 KYNVIPSVS
+74 S
-83 KQYDIVHKLLHRE
+83 
-96 DIDTVYWAGD
+96 
-106 AGKEGQTIEENI
+106 
-118 RRFGGV
+118 
-124 REGMKELRVWIDSQT
+124 WI
-139 EEEIKRG
+139 
-146 IAEARPMS
+146 
-154 DYDNLANSGIM
+154 
-165 RTIEDY
+165 
-171 AMGIN
+171 
-176 FSRVM
+176 
-181 SVKYGNLLND
+181 ND
-191 AAGTKSYTAIAVGR
+191 AIENDE
-205 VMTCVLGMV
+205 
-214 VIRER
+214 ER
-219 EIRNFVETPFY
+219 KIEIYLNELY
-230 RVVGNFFDAEIEGEW
+230 DAME
-245 KAVEGSSYYASPL
+245 Y
-258 LYKENGFKEKVHAEK
+258 GFIKKDTEK

-337 NNKGGNY
+337 NNKGGND
-344 MNNNK
+344 MNNK

-376 DKKERKPKFR
+376 DKKERNPKFR

-455 DNQKNTNTNDINEI
+455 DNQKNTNTNDINETK
-469 NTDENHNDDTK
+469 TDENHNDDTK

-487 NNDDTK
+487 
-493 KIEIEEN
+493 N

-526 SEIERLQRNKEELKN
+526 SEIERLQRNKEKLKN

-626 EKVSEELLKTRATLK
+626 EKVSEELLKRRATLK
-641 NELDAIN
+641 NELDIIN
-648 IKLSLLKQKRDEIVA
+648 IKLSLLKQKREEIVA
-663 EKPIKWYKA
+663 ENSMVYTRT

>member
-1 MGKSLIITE
+1 MVLTSDMKKETNKERIYDMMEKYYGNDTANEEELNYIEEISKSTQATNDVIDNMKEYIEKNGKNASEEKKEEYLIDLFKLTKIRMDSNDEYAEKGNIKKLSNMDKINDITSKYFENSDELELATKDE
-10 KPSVAREFA
+10 K
-19 RILGVSGRND
+19 LK
-29 GYIEDSHYAI
+29 GYIDDLKK
-39 TWCVGHLV
+39 LV
-47 EMVYPEEYDIKY
+47 AKFDESTDVFI
-59 KKWKLED
+59 
-66 LPFLPKDY
+66 
-74 KYNVIPSVS
+74 S
-83 KQYDIVHKLLHRE
+83 
-96 DIDTVYWAGD
+96 
-106 AGKEGQTIEENI
+106 
-118 RRFGGV
+118 
-124 REGMKELRVWIDSQT
+124 WI
-139 EEEIKRG
+139 
-146 IAEARPMS
+146 
-154 DYDNLANSGIM
+154 
-165 RTIEDY
+165 
-171 AMGIN
+171 
-176 FSRVM
+176 
-181 SVKYGNLLND
+181 ND
-191 AAGTKSYTAIAVGR
+191 AIENDE
-205 VMTCVLGMV
+205 
-214 VIRER
+214 ER
-219 EIRNFVETPFY
+219 KIEIYLNELY
-230 RVVGNFFDAEIEGEW
+230 DAME
-245 KAVEGSSYYASPL
+245 Y
-258 LYKENGFKEKVHAEK
+258 GFIKKDTEK

-337 NNKGGNY
+337 NNKGGND
-344 MNNNK
+344 MNNK

-455 DNQKNTNTNDINEI
+455 DNQKNTNTNDINETKI
-469 NTDENHNDDTK
+469 DENHNDDTK
-480 KIEIEEN
+480 EIEIEEN
-487 NNDDTK
+487 H
-493 KIEIEEN
+493 

-558 DETKKLKN
+558 EETKKLEN

-626 EKVSEELLKTRATLK
+626 EKVSEDLLKRRATLK
-641 NELDAIN
+641 NELDIIN
-648 IKLSLLKQKRDEIVA
+648 IKLSLLKQKREEIVA

>member
-1 MGKSLIITE
+1 MVLTSDMKKETNKERIYDMMEKYYGNDTANEEELNYIEEISKSTKATNDVIDNMKEYIEKNGKNVSEEKKEEYLIDLFELTKIRMDSNDEYAEKGNIKDLSNMDKINDITSKYFENSDELELATKDE
-10 KPSVAREFA
+10 K
-19 RILGVSGRND
+19 LK
-29 GYIEDSHYAI
+29 GYIDDLKK
-39 TWCVGHLV
+39 LV
-47 EMVYPEEYDIKY
+47 AKSDESTDVFI
-59 KKWKLED
+59 
-66 LPFLPKDY
+66 
-74 KYNVIPSVS
+74 S
-83 KQYDIVHKLLHRE
+83 
-96 DIDTVYWAGD
+96 
-106 AGKEGQTIEENI
+106 
-118 RRFGGV
+118 
-124 REGMKELRVWIDSQT
+124 WI
-139 EEEIKRG
+139 
-146 IAEARPMS
+146 
-154 DYDNLANSGIM
+154 
-165 RTIEDY
+165 
-171 AMGIN
+171 
-176 FSRVM
+176 
-181 SVKYGNLLND
+181 ND
-191 AAGTKSYTAIAVGR
+191 AIENDE
-205 VMTCVLGMV
+205 
-214 VIRER
+214 ER
-219 EIRNFVETPFY
+219 KIEIYLNELY
-230 RVVGNFFDAEIEGEW
+230 DAME
-245 KAVEGSSYYASPL
+245 Y
-258 LYKENGFKEKVHAEK
+258 GFIKKDTEK

-487 NNDDTK
+487 NNDD
-493 KIEIEEN
+493 
-500 NDDVNDNND
+500 VNDNND

>member
-1 MGKSLIITE
+1 MVLTSDMKKETNKERIYDMMEKYYGNDTVNEEELNYIEEISKSTQATNDVIDNMKEYIEKNGKNASEEKKEEYLIDLFKLTKIRMDSNDEYAEKGNIKDLSNMDKINDITSKYFENSDELELATKDE
-10 KPSVAREFA
+10 K
-19 RILGVSGRND
+19 LK
-29 GYIEDSHYAI
+29 GYIDDLKK
-39 TWCVGHLV
+39 LV
-47 EMVYPEEYDIKY
+47 AKFDESTDVFI
-59 KKWKLED
+59 
-66 LPFLPKDY
+66 
-74 KYNVIPSVS
+74 S
-83 KQYDIVHKLLHRE
+83 
-96 DIDTVYWAGD
+96 
-106 AGKEGQTIEENI
+106 
-118 RRFGGV
+118 
-124 REGMKELRVWIDSQT
+124 WI
-139 EEEIKRG
+139 
-146 IAEARPMS
+146 
-154 DYDNLANSGIM
+154 
-165 RTIEDY
+165 
-171 AMGIN
+171 
-176 FSRVM
+176 
-181 SVKYGNLLND
+181 ND
-191 AAGTKSYTAIAVGR
+191 AI
-205 VMTCVLGMV
+205 
-214 VIRER
+214 
-219 EIRNFVETPFY
+219 
-230 RVVGNFFDAEIEGEW
+230 
-245 KAVEGSSYYASPL
+245 
-258 LYKENGFKEKVHAEK
+258 ENGEERKIEIYLNELYDAMEYGFIKKDTEK

-337 NNKGGNY
+337 NNKGGND
-344 MNNNK
+344 MNNK

-392 LAAGTKISRMP
+392 LAAVTKISRMP
-403 IYIRNKFVSIKDYLE
+403 IFIRNKFVSIKDYLE

-424 INKDNNTF
+424 ITKDNNVK
-432 EPSDIDID
+432 PIDIDID
-440 EDVDDNNKNNEKDIE
+440 EDDDNKINEKNIE
-455 DNQKNTNTNDINEI
+455 DNEKNTNNTDTNEI
-469 NTDENHNDDTK
+469 EIEENHNDDTK

-487 NNDDTK
+487 
-493 KIEIEEN
+493 N

-626 EKVSEELLKTRATLK
+626 EKVSEELLKRRATLK
-641 NELDAIN
+641 NELDIIN
-648 IKLSLLKQKRDEIVA
+648 IKLSLLKQKREEIVT
-663 EKPIKWYKA
+663 ENSMVYTRT

>member
-1 MGKSLIITE
+1 MVLTSDIKKETNKERIYDMMEKYYGNDTANEEEDNYIEEISKSTQATNDVIDNMKEYIEKNGKNASEEKKEEYLIDLFKLTKIRIDSNDEYAEKGNIKNLSNMDKINDITSKYFENSDELELATKDE
-10 KPSVAREFA
+10 K
-19 RILGVSGRND
+19 LK
-29 GYIEDSHYAI
+29 GYIDDLKK
-39 TWCVGHLV
+39 LV
-47 EMVYPEEYDIKY
+47 AKFDESTDVFI
-59 KKWKLED
+59 
-66 LPFLPKDY
+66 
-74 KYNVIPSVS
+74 S
-83 KQYDIVHKLLHRE
+83 
-96 DIDTVYWAGD
+96 
-106 AGKEGQTIEENI
+106 
-118 RRFGGV
+118 
-124 REGMKELRVWIDSQT
+124 WI
-139 EEEIKRG
+139 
-146 IAEARPMS
+146 
-154 DYDNLANSGIM
+154 
-165 RTIEDY
+165 
-171 AMGIN
+171 
-176 FSRVM
+176 
-181 SVKYGNLLND
+181 ND
-191 AAGTKSYTAIAVGR
+191 AIETDE
-205 VMTCVLGMV
+205 
-214 VIRER
+214 ER
-219 EIRNFVETPFY
+219 KIEIYLNELY
-230 RVVGNFFDAEIEGEW
+230 DAME
-245 KAVEGSSYYASPL
+245 Y
-258 LYKENGFKEKVHAEK
+258 GFIKKDTEK

-455 DNQKNTNTNDINEI
+455 DNQKNTNTNDINETKI
-469 NTDENHNDDTK
+469 DENHNDDTK
-480 KIEIEEN
+480 GIETEEN
-487 NNDDTK
+487 H
-493 KIEIEEN
+493 
-500 NDDVNDNND
+500 NDDVNDNTD
-509 EIKLTAGENL
+509 EVKLTAGENL

-558 DETKKLKN
+558 EETKKLKS

-586 MEERDRFDRLDA
+586 MEERDRFDRLDV

-626 EKVSEELLKTRATLK
+626 EKVSEDLLKRRATLK